1 LHTTAQTLPHQLED
15 LEGWLDTKLFRKS
28 VRRIQLTDGDRL
40 GLGLA
45 PRREPS
51 DSADG
56 SWMFALSDKPGTA
69 VPKVPGGNRVLDFRF
84 GVAYFVVTSVAY
96 RLFESALSVAAPLRI
111 ISSE

>member
-1 LHTTAQTLPHQLED
+1 
-15 LEGWLDTKLFRKS
+15 
-28 VRRIQLTDGDRL
+28 LTDGDRL